1 MTSIEQLVSDI
12 QQHRCYHHPVFER
25 WAANRPSPE
34 VIGALFHQIQSFCAS
49 TRPGWNLPDALRQHG
64 LDHESDLLQEIVES
78 EEDHGPELARMAGFI
93 VNQAAGETVFPDVY
107 DQQAVEAGLREYSD
121 RFLGSLPGYDPD
133 DGLMVQTRRAIAVF
147 DRRKETDIDSTYR
160 NLGTA
165 LALEMISN
173 NHLIPGEKTCLVD
186 TGTYGASM
194 DQDEMHYLLEHYG
207 ETGAEQQHEK
217 NAVAAVGA
225 VLDDKTEP
233 LIRQGAMEFL
243 ESLSNLW
250 DLLDS
255 ALLQSGDGREGE
267 TRELAGVS

>member
-1 MTSIEQLVSDI
+1 VSSIDQLVTDI
-12 QQHRCYHHPVFER
+12 RQHRCYTHPVFDN

-34 VIGALFHQIQSFCAS
+34 VIGALFHQIQNFCAS
-49 TRPGWNLPDALRQHG
+49 TRPGHSFPDALAKHDLLR
-64 LDHESDLLQEIVES
+64 ESELLQEIVES

-93 VNQAAGETVFPDVY
+93 VNKAAGETVFSDVY
-107 DQQAVEAGLREYSD
+107 DQEGVEAGLKDYSD
-121 RFLGSLPGYDPD
+121 QFLGHLPGYTPE
-133 DGLMVQTRRAIAVF
+133 DGLTTQVRRAIAVF
-147 DRRKETDIDSTYR
+147 DRRKETDLDATYK

-186 TGTYGASM
+186 ADIYGATL
-194 DQDEMHYLLEHYG
+194 DQDEMHYLLEHWG
-207 ETGAEQQHEK
+207 ESGAEQQHEK

-233 LIRQGAMEFL
+233 LIRQGAEEFL
-243 ESLSNLW
+243 DSLANMW

-255 ALLQSGDGREGE
+255 ALLQSGA
-267 TRELAGVS
+267 TRELQPA